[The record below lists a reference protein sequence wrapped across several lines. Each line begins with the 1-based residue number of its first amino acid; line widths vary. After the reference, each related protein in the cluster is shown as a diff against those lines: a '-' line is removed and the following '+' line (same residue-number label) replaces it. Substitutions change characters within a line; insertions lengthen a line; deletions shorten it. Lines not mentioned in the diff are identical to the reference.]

1 MLARMKRVLNT
12 PVPPPVWMIVIVVGL
27 ALAYLVDR
35 TLPGSSP
42 FLLRFVG
49 GFLVGTLAGVI
60 LLIGWQA
67 AALRQR
73 R

>member
-12 PVPPPVWMIVIVVGL
+12 AVPPYVWMIAIVVGL

-49 GFLVGTLAGVI
+49 GFLVGTLAGVVV
-60 LLIGWQA
+60 LVGWQA
-67 AALRQR
+67 TSRRQR